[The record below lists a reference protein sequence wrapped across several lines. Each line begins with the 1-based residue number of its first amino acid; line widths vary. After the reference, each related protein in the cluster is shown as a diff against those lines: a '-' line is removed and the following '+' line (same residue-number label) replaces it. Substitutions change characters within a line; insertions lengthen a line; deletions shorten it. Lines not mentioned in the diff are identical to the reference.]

1 MALCLTSNIAFGGI
15 SPSLP
20 PSTFDVKHSA
30 DSILRG
36 SLGRTVAKVIALA
49 NQKGGVAKTTSTANL
64 GFALAMRGRRVLL
77 IDADPQASLTIYLG
91 HQPFE
96 LQERERTLYF
106 ALVQDYPLASL
117 VLDGTPALIPSS
129 IRLAKADRELMQAM
143 RYSDTLLRD
152 ALSELLPRY
161 DHVLIDCMPH
171 LGILTSNALTAADLV
186 LIPVRTEYLSIEGIP
201 LILEEIEETRA
212 RSNRKLGILGILPT
226 MYSRS
231 FTQDQDALAALEE
244 IARIQHLRV
253 FDPIARSTEYDKATS
268 QGMPTVV
275 LSPKAPGVDA
285 YYKLA
290 DEIISHD

>member
-1 MALCLTSNIAFGGI
+1 
-15 SPSLP
+15 
-20 PSTFDVKHSA
+20 
-30 DSILRG
+30 
-36 SLGRTVAKVIALA
+36 VAKVIALA

-64 GFALAMRGRRVLL
+64 GFALALRGRRVLL

-106 ALVQDYPLASL
+106 ALVQDYPLPSL

-226 MYSRS
+226 MFSRS

-290 DEIISHD
+290 DVIISHD

>member
-1 MALCLTSNIAFGGI
+1 MAFPGLATLDVWRQTSSSKVN
-15 SPSLP
+15 
-20 PSTFDVKHSA
+20 
-30 DSILRG
+30 RG
-36 SLGRTVAKVIALA
+36 VSVGVAKVIALA

-64 GFALAMRGRRVLL
+64 GFALAQRGQRVLL
-77 IDADPQASLTIYLG
+77 VDADPQASLSIYLG

-106 ALVQDYPLASL
+106 ALVHDRPLASL
-117 VLDGTPALIPSS
+117 VLDGNPALVPSS

-152 ALSELLPRY
+152 ALAEILPRY

-212 RSNRKLGILGILPT
+212 RSNRKLGVLGILPT
-226 MYSRS
+226 MFSRS
-231 FTQDQDALAALEE
+231 YTQDQEALAALEA
-244 IARIQHLRV
+244 IAQAQRLRV
-253 FDPIARSTEYDKATS
+253 FEPIARSTEYDKATS
-268 QGMPTVV
+268 QGAPTLV
-275 LSPKAPGVDA
+275 LAPRAPGVEA
-285 YYKLA
+285 YFKLA
-290 DEIISHD
+290 DAIIGYG